1 MRLQLAIAAA
11 TAVAAAATVAIA
23 TATARAD
30 GTLAVRGVYYKERAT
45 RVTQPMLD
53 AALEAGERGLVTGH
67 FLVDAITSASQSA
80 GAVNAE
86 PFTER
91 RYEAGL
97 GYAHQLDGWKLG
109 GEAKY
114 STESDY
120 KSIYAG
126 ARAELELL
134 QKNTVLGIGG
144 GLGRDT
150 ISGGPASG
158 LGQLMLVCSPDA
170 AETPECELDTYAAYA
185 SASQIVG
192 RTAVVGVSAD
202 FSALHGYMS
211 NPYRSAIVGSG
222 TSVGTLRERH
232 PTDRNRTAL
241 AASARYFVRATET
254 TLIGGY
260 RYYRDNWGVRAHT
273 PELRAVQ
280 EVGDGIDATF
290 RYRFHDQTRKA
301 FFYEER
307 YDMEQPFLSDDVKLS
322 KFTTHTLEAKLGVL
336 GEVFELPA
344 RLAGARFEAILQ
356 YVVQNNRFGNAIVAH
371 ASFTIPI
378 LY

>member
-1 MRLQLAIAAA
+1 MRLQLAIAAVTA
-11 TAVAAAATVAIA
+11 AVAAAVIA
-23 TATARAD
+23 AAAPARAD

-45 RVTQPMLD
+45 RVVQPMLD

-80 GAVNAE
+80 GAVDAA

-126 ARAELELL
+126 GRAELELA
-134 QKNTVLGIGG
+134 QKNTVLGLGG

-150 ISGGPASG
+150 ISGSGSG
-158 LGQLMLVCSPDA
+158 LGQIMLVCAPGA
-170 AETPECELDTYAAYA
+170 AETPECELDTYSLYA
-185 SASQIVG
+185 SASQIVS
-192 RTAVVGVSAD
+192 RTAVIGVSAD
-202 FSALHGYMS
+202 FAALRGYQS
-211 NPYRSAIVGSG
+211 NPYRSAIVGAG
-222 TSVGTLRERH
+222 TAVGTLRERH
-232 PTDRNRTAL
+232 PIERNRTAL
-241 AASARYFVRATET
+241 AASARYFVRPTET
-254 TLIGGY
+254 TLIGAY
-260 RYYRDNWGVRAHT
+260 RYYRDNWGIRAHT

-280 EVGDGIDATF
+280 QVGEGIDAAF
-290 RYRFHDQTRKA
+290 RYRFYDQTRQA

-307 YDMEQPFLSDDVKLS
+307 YDMEQPYLTDDVKLS
-322 KFTTHTLEAKLGVL
+322 RFSTHTLEAKLGVL
-336 GEVFELPA
+336 GEVFGL
-344 RLAGARFEAILQ
+344 RSRWAGARFEAILQ
-356 YVVQNNRFGNAIVAH
+356 YVVQHNRFGNAIVAH
-371 ASFTIPI
+371 AALTVP
-378 LY
+378 LEH